1 MYTSYFPTLPN
12 YENLLKA
19 TNTSI
24 GALLLFLK
32 YLLFLNQQGTS
43 ARTFFMDS
51 TAISV
56 CENPYIASHQAARDF
71 AARGKNC
78 KGWFYGFKLHER
90 YDRHGTLLNVLF
102 TLDNVYDNQVSEEL
116 TMRLEGLFVVDAG
129 YLLKVEEF
137 QRLYERAPAYLAWG
151 EEEHEAGDEQG
162 TETTIPG
169 SKHYR
174 DDLGCSQGT
183 VSIGLSPC
191 PKYDRTISALSV

>member
-1 MYTSYFPTLPN
+1 
-12 YENLLKA
+12 
-19 TNTSI
+19 
-24 GALLLFLK
+24 
-32 YLLFLNQQGTS
+32 
-43 ARTFFMDS
+43 
-51 TAISV
+51 
-56 CENPYIASHQAARDF
+56 
-71 AARGKNC
+71 
-78 KGWFYGFKLHER
+78 
-90 YDRHGTLLNVLF
+90 LLNVLF

-151 EEEHEAGDEQG
+151 EEKQG